1 MTIAAHVPL
10 NNALAVA
17 DPHALAAPDRWASY
31 LHTWTTWNHVRAVA
45 SLGAT
50 ALLIVGLTRR

>member
-1 MTIAAHVPL
+1 
-10 NNALAVA
+10 VA
-17 DPHALAAPDRWASY
+17 DPHALAAPDCWASY
-31 LHTWTTWNHVRAVA
+31 LHTWTAWNHVRAVA